1 MSTTPFLSIQARQ
14 RLSHGLLWVL
24 LVAAAGSQTGLA
36 QDKEPAGP
44 RLTPAQQEKLFP
56 ERKALLLKEQKE
68 QMEILQRG
76 ERCTRAAANHAAL
89 RACMQEQRKAHQKL
103 RQEQRQSMQ
112 ALYSKYG
119 ITPPA
124 QGKDKG
130 ADRKGNAS

>member
-1 MSTTPFLSIQARQ
+1 MSPTPFLSLSARQ

-24 LVAAAGSQTGLA
+24 LVAAAGSQAGLA
-36 QDKEPAGP
+36 QYHEPAGP

-68 QMEILQRG
+68 LMAILQKG
-76 ERCTRAAANHAAL
+76 ERCTRAAANHASL
-89 RACMQEQRKAHQKL
+89 RACMQEQRKAQQKL

-124 QGKDKG
+124 AGKNKG
-130 ADRKGNAS
+130 ASDKGNAS